1 MKILFLLTSGL
12 LFLSFGLCQ
21 KESKCNSSSLD
32 CQGNTSHIIKTFRGT
47 PQDQHE
53 EIPLSVIDSPTK
65 TSHNK
70 QKQNKDSAG
79 KSNASSL
86 KVNNST
92 VEYLTSSL
100 STKLIPAVYLAVVLV
115 GVPSNALTLWMLFF
129 KMRSVRTAI
138 FYTNLAISDFLFC
151 VMLPFKITYHLNGN
165 NWILGEAMCRI
176 MTVVFYGNMYCSILL
191 LTCISISRY
200 VAIVH
205 PFTYRTLPK
214 QHLTTFAC
222 AMIWT
227 AVFLYMLPLT
237 LMKQTYYLDQLNII
251 TCHDVHSD
259 CESASPFQF
268 YYFISLAVFGFVI
281 PLCIVIFC
289 YVSIIRTLKA
299 YNQKWLWYIKASF
312 LILSI
317 FAICYTPSNITL
329 IAHHVNYYRNA
340 RDSLYFFYL
349 IALSLSSLNSC
360 LDPLL
365 YFFTSKVKRKTS
377 AHHTTAK
384 KAQDGRMLYP

>member
-1 MKILFLLTSGL
+1 MKILLLLTSGL
-12 LFLSFGLCQ
+12 LFLSSSLCQ
-21 KESKCNSSSLD
+21 KENKCNSSSLG
-32 CQGNTSHIIKTFRGT
+32 CQDDIPHVIKTFRGT
-47 PQDQHE
+47 PQDQHDE
-53 EIPLSVIDSPTK
+53 EIPPFAIEGLTK

-70 QKQNKDSAG
+70 QNKLSSG

-86 KVNNST
+86 KLNNT
-92 VEYLTSSL
+92 TMEYLTSSL

-115 GVPSNALTLWMLFF
+115 GVPSNALILWMLFF
-129 KMRSVRTAI
+129 RMRSVRTAI

-151 VMLPFKITYHLNGN
+151 ITLPFKIAYHLSGN
-165 NWILGEAMCRI
+165 NWIFGEAMCRI
-176 MTVVFYGNMYCSILL
+176 MTVIFYGNMYCSILL

-222 AMIWT
+222 GMIWT
-227 AVFLYMLPLT
+227 IVFLYMLPLSLT
-237 LMKQTYYLDQLNII
+237 KQTYYLDQLNIS

-259 CESASPFQF
+259 CETASPFQF

-281 PLCIVIFC
+281 PLCIAIFC
-289 YVSIIRTLKA
+289 YFSIIRTLKV
-299 YNQKWLWYIKASF
+299 YKNKWLWYIKISL

-317 FAICYTPSNITL
+317 FAVCYTPSNIIL
-329 IAHHVNYYRNA
+329 IAHQVNYYHSA
-340 RDSLYFFYL
+340 GDSLYFFYL

-360 LDPLL
+360 LDPFL
-365 YFFTSKVKRKTS
+365 YFLTSKVKGKTS
-377 AHHTTAK
+377 AYLTMAK
-384 KAQDGRMLYP
+384 IAQEECR